1 MAKTE
6 VLLISPDFIKATTNI
21 SNNLQDKYLHSA
33 IREATDVDF
42 EEIIGSKMLKN
53 IKNLV
58 YTGQINDIENIHYK
72 ELLDNAKYFLAYAA
86 ISRVVVISSA
96 KIDNFGINQADDE
109 HINALD
115 IKEMFQLEKY
125 YTNKA
130 DAYKKRLQ
138 DFLLKNI
145 SLYPDLYGNW
155 FETNA
160 NLHSAATTSIWLGG
174 ARGKAFK
181 PCTSLAD
188 KYEHKIYCY

>member
-6 VLLISPDFIKATTNI
+6 VLLISPDFIRATTNI

-33 IREATDVDF
+33 IREATDIDF
-42 EEIIGSKMLKN
+42 EEIIGGKMLKN
-53 IKNLV
+53 IKKLV
-58 YTGQINDIENIHYK
+58 ESGRINDIDNIQYK
-72 ELLDNAKYFLAYAA
+72 DLLDNAKYFLAYSA

-115 IKEMFQLEKY
+115 IREMFQLEKY

-130 DAYKKRLQ
+130 DTYKKRLQ
-138 DFLLKNI
+138 DYILKNI

-155 FETNA
+155 YDTKA
-160 NLHSAATTSIWLGG
+160 NLHSAASTSIWLGG
-174 ARGKAFK
+174 PRGKAFA
-181 PCTSLAD
+181 PVVRLAD
-188 KYEHKIYCY
+188 KYEYKKYC